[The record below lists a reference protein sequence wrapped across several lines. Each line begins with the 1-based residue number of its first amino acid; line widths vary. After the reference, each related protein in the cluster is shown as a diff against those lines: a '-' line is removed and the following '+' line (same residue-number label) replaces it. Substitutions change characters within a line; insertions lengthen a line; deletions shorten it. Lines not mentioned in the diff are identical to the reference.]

1 MIDEAT
7 TKVIYVD
14 FKTKHRVPT
23 RTGYKVIDHTVIDH
37 TFDAMTYFWPGYE
50 HYVKSVKQEN
60 LCRISQLN
68 KLIDSFSGG
77 EWMLPKP
84 PEDK

>member
-14 FKTKHRVPT
+14 FKTKRRVPT
-23 RTGYKVIDHTVIDH
+23 RTGYKVIDH

-50 HYVKSVKQEN
+50 HYVESMKQEN

-68 KLIDSFSGG
+68 RLIDSFSGG
-77 EWMLPKP
+77 KWIPLPKP
-84 PEDK
+84 PEEKK

>member
-1 MIDEAT
+1 MIDETT

-14 FKTKHRVPT
+14 FKMKRRVPI
-23 RTGYKVIDHTVIDH
+23 RTGYKVVDH

-50 HYVKSVKQEN
+50 HYGEIAKQKN
-60 LCRISQLN
+60 LSRILQLN
-68 KLIDSFSGG
+68 RLIDSFSGG

-84 PEDK
+84 PEGK